1 MRTEVVT
8 SRTCSLLLVCVHSI
22 FFLLMSVPTVPA
34 IVIHSVFL
42 IFFFFY
48 DSLMDRD
55 CSLWKNHLSGI
66 KNCRLK
72 EGVQF
77 SFVRGSFHSLPRNGC
92 INPCFLS
99 VGECSEQLEVY
110 KNCENRCLHIYLMD
124 EQSSYSVFVLFL
136 LRGLRWAAD

>member
-1 MRTEVVT
+1 MLPPPRM
-8 SRTCSLLLVCVHSI
+8 CSFHL
-22 FFLLMSVPTVPA
+22 FSVDVSTNSA
-34 IVIHSVFL
+34 SNSDSFSVFN
-42 IFFFFY
+42 FFFFY
-48 DSLMDRD
+48 DSLLDRD

-110 KNCENRCLHIYLMD
+110 KNCENRCLHIYFMD

-136 LRGLRWAAD
+136 LRGLSWAAD